1 MSTESI
7 NFFTEDISYPYEDK
21 NETREWIEKVAEQE
35 GFRTGDI
42 NLVFCSDS
50 YLYDLNVKF
59 LHHYTYTDIITFDL
73 SEDNEVISG
82 DIFISVE
89 RARENSGKYNVSHQ
103 HEIRR
108 LLAHGILHLAGYGDK
123 TDRDKALMRQKEDY
137 YLSLH
142 P

>member
-1 MSTESI
+1 MSTEKI
-7 NFFTEDISYPYEDK
+7 NYFTEDISYLYEDK
-21 NETREWIEKVAEQE
+21 DKTRAWIEKVAKQE
-35 GFRTGDI
+35 GFKTGDI

-50 YLYDLNVKF
+50 YLHDLNVKF
-59 LHHYTYTDIITFDL
+59 LHHNTYTDIITFDL
-73 SEDNEVISG
+73 SDDEEMISG

-89 RARENSGKYNVSHQ
+89 RARENSGKYNVSHL

-108 LLAHGILHLAGYGDK
+108 LIAHGILHLAGYGDK
-123 TDRDKALMRQKEDY
+123 TDREKALMRQKEDY

>member
-59 LHHYTYTDIITFDL
+59 LHHNTYTDIITFDL
-73 SEDNEVISG
+73 SEDEEVISG

-89 RARENSGKYNVSHQ
+89 RAGENSGKYNVSHL

-108 LLAHGILHLAGYGDK
+108 LIAHGILHLAGYGDK
-123 TDRDKALMRQKEDY
+123 TDREKALMRQKEDY

>member
-1 MSTESI
+1 M
-7 NFFTEDISYPYEDK
+7 EDTSYLYEDK
-21 NETREWIEKVAEQE
+21 DETRAWIEKVTEQE
-35 GFRTGDI
+35 GFKTGHI

-59 LHHYTYTDIITFDL
+59 LHHNTYTDIITFDL
-73 SEDNEVISG
+73 SEDREVISG

-89 RARENSGKYNVSHQ
+89 RALENSGKYNVSHQ

-108 LLAHGILHLAGYGDK
+108 LIAHGILHLAGYGDK
-123 TDRDKALMRQKEDY
+123 TKQEKALMRQKEDY

>member
-1 MSTESI
+1 MSTENI
-7 NFFTEDISYPYEDK
+7 NFFKEDISYLYEDK
-21 NETREWIEKVAEQE
+21 DETRAWIEKVAEQE

-59 LHHYTYTDIITFDL
+59 LHHNTYTDIITFDL
-73 SEDNEVISG
+73 SEDEEVISG

-89 RARENSGKYNVSHQ
+89 RARENSGKYNVSHL

-108 LLAHGILHLAGYGDK
+108 LIAHGILHLAGYGDK
-123 TDRDKALMRQKEDY
+123 TTQEKALMRQKEDY
-137 YLSLH
+137 YISLH